1 MNNIQQSPETEEIP
15 KRKKSGPTKQIV
27 VMLVMVVLLVA
38 LIVWIKAISGG
49 DDRLT
54 HIKTPPAPAP
64 KMDAAVFEAKWP
76 QIVTNAAAP
85 ARGNASAR
93 YTVAEFGDFQ
103 CPQCGKVY
111 PVLETLLHKYP
122 AQVNLLFLH
131 RPFPQLHQWA
141 VPSGQASEI
150 AAASGKF
157 WPMYDMLY
165 TNQDNLETGYYST
178 YAENIGLNKDKFK
191 AAFDSGEG
199 LPQMKTA
206 SAFADS
212 LNVQETPTILLRD
225 NTNKTVK
232 IYVGTLGTK
241 NADGSVQYPGVQS
254 LAANPPWGR

>member
-1 MNNIQQSPETEEIP
+1 VNTLQPNSDDEFPT
-15 KRKKSGPTKQIV
+15 RKKSGPTKQII
-27 VMLVMVVLLVA
+27 VMLTMVVLLTV
-38 LIVWIKAISGG
+38 LIVWIKSIG
-49 DDRLT
+49 DHGTIPL
-54 HIKTPPAPAP
+54 IKTPPAPAP
-64 KMDAAVFEAKWP
+64 KMNAAVFEAKWP

-178 YAENIGLNKDKFK
+178 YAENIGLNKDKFRT
-191 AAFDSGEG
+191 AFKSGEG

-225 NTNKTVK
+225 NKMKTVK
-232 IYVGTLGTK
+232 IYVGTVGTK
-241 NADGSVQYPGVQS
+241 NPDGSVQYPGVQS
-254 LAANPPWGR
+254 LASNPPWGR

>member
-1 MNNIQQSPETEEIP
+1 MNTLQPNGDDEFPT
-15 KRKKSGPTKQIV
+15 RKKSGSTKQIV
-27 VMLVMVVLLVA
+27 VMLVMVALLTV
-38 LIVWIKAISGG
+38 LIVWIKSVDPDHSPFPGVK
-49 DDRLT
+49 RT
-54 HIKTPPAPAP
+54 NPAPAS
-64 KMDAAVFEAKWP
+64 KMDAAVLEAKWP

-93 YTVAEFGDFQ
+93 YTIAEFGDFQ

-111 PVLETLLHKYP
+111 PILETLLQKYP

-150 AAASGKF
+150 AAADGKF

-178 YAENIGLNKDKFK
+178 YAEKIGLNKDKFRT
-191 AAFDSGEG
+191 AFDSGQG

-212 LNVQETPTILLRD
+212 LNIQETPTILLRD
-225 NTNKTVK
+225 NTAKTVK
-232 IYVGTLGTK
+232 IYVGTIGTK
-241 NADGSVQYPGVQS
+241 NADSSVQYPGVQS
-254 LAANPPWGR
+254 LVSNPPWGH

>member
-1 MNNIQQSPETEEIP
+1 
-15 KRKKSGPTKQIV
+15 
-27 VMLVMVVLLVA
+27 MLAMVVLLTV
-38 LIVWIKAISGG
+38 LIVWIKTIGDGG
-49 DDRLT
+49 P
-54 HIKTPPAPAP
+54 IPGVKPPKPAPSP

-76 QIVTNAAAP
+76 QIVKNAAAP
-85 ARGNASAR
+85 PRGNASAR
-93 YTVAEFGDFQ
+93 YTIAEFGDFQ

-111 PVLETLLHKYP
+111 PILETLLKKYP

-131 RPFPQLHQWA
+131 RPFPQMHEWA
-141 VPSGQASEI
+141 LPAGQASEI

-157 WPMYDMLY
+157 WPMYDTLY

-178 YAENIGLNKDKFK
+178 YAQTIGLSKDKFK
-191 AAFDSGEG
+191 AAFDSGQG

-232 IYVGTLGTK
+232 IYVGTVGTK

-254 LAANPPWGR
+254 LAASPPWK